1 MNIHLKNKK
10 LSVMLLSALTVL
22 LFFGCQTMDEVISQP
37 DVYKYG
43 TKEFNPQSQAAF
55 YDFEARYYE
64 PAVGRLSM
72 IDPVAERHP
81 SVSPYA
87 YVLDKPIY
95 IDLKTDSLAKV
106 FLVSNDSLIR
116 K

>member
-1 MNIHLKNKK
+1 MNIKLKNKK
-10 LSVMLLSALTVL
+10 LSVLLFSVLTVL
-22 LFFGCQTMDEVISQP
+22 LFFGCQSMDEVISQP

-43 TKEFNPQSQAAF
+43 TKEFNPQSQADL
-55 YDFEARYYE
+55 YDFEVRYYE
-64 PAVGRLSM
+64 PALGRFS
-72 IDPVAERHP
+72 IPDPVAERHP
-81 SVSPYA
+81 NISPYA

-106 FLVSNDSLIR
+106 FLVSKDSLIR